1 MLKLASFF
9 FFIIYNK
16 FFLTKIFL
24 SYSVGCF
31 LLVTKIQNQ
40 QQGEDEMNH
49 ILQLFSMCIA
59 FSLVQLLFPVSIK
72 HQDHPLFVPA
82 PEYTSPTASAPAYT
96 SPTASASAYTVDTP
110 LQNVNRDL
118 TAAQLIAGITDVQA
132 IKLTQQVN
140 SGTEEKVDEKRAAIA
155 KILYPEAQAQTP
167 QTQPI
172 ETQPTMIQQT
182 TSISI
187 SVRTGSETPI

>member
-1 MLKLASFF
+1 
-9 FFIIYNK
+9 
-16 FFLTKIFL
+16 
-24 SYSVGCF
+24 
-31 LLVTKIQNQ
+31 
-40 QQGEDEMNH
+40 MNH

-72 HQDHPLFVPA
+72 HQDHPLFV
-82 PEYTSPTASAPAYT
+82 SASAYT
-96 SPTASASAYTVDTP
+96 SPTAFAPEYTVDTP

>member
-1 MLKLASFF
+1 
-9 FFIIYNK
+9 
-16 FFLTKIFL
+16 
-24 SYSVGCF
+24 
-31 LLVTKIQNQ
+31 
-40 QQGEDEMNH
+40 MNH

-72 HQDHPLFVPA
+72 HQDDPAPAYTSLTASA
-82 PEYTSPTASAPAYT
+82 PEYTSPTASAPVC
-96 SPTASASAYTVDTP
+96 TVDTP